1 LQKRRHIIILF
12 TRATLIIGSSI
23 FGGVSR
29 VYLLLFAL
37 LGHETL
43 VADVGEEKTLVD
55 GDIGGV
61 LLGGGVDGALVGVP
75 LPSYVR
81 LTTFLL
87 VIVLILLHLL
97 PFIVIVSVT
106 ITCIWTFSDIV
117 IGLTT
122 SVANPLGVGFVF
134 LPLSL
139 LEDFLE
145 ALNNKSHLLVVKLGG
160 INWEPIG

>member
-1 LQKRRHIIILF
+1 
-12 TRATLIIGSSI
+12 
-23 FGGVSR
+23 
-29 VYLLLFAL
+29 
-37 LGHETL
+37 